1 MPRGTSTDLRPEIVT
16 DELYNLKSENLNLK
30 RKIND
35 QDDKTKKLITKVQK
49 LTEDL
54 RRAKEPSL
62 GPQTNGSVERVNRRE
77 MAEMDDMVDDLRGQ
91 LRNMAKE
98 NSQLK
103 TKMNFFKALH
113 EAETRKGARYD
124 HIPPRID
131 SGVRRLHPAIAVK
144 GRGRERY
151 RPTGTSTPAE
161 PDHNSEEVAKL
172 EELVTVLRGK
182 LNDSQRELE
191 SAHEENQR
199 LKQQNESQE
208 QQADIERL
216 ALQREHADLK
226 KRYQEIKD
234 KHDTLD
240 EKLRGLTETYYE
252 AVGTVEVLTNDLK
265 EERRKRTDL
274 EHLVKENE
282 AQSRREMELNIIID
296 DLRFEKKLLEEEQ
309 ARLLQSRFGSHRE
322 EEYNNERQILRKRVE
337 ELETQLTETLRDKTG
352 LHSALQEARDQ
363 CRLLSEAKQKAE
375 GQMYDV
381 QHELDKLQEQMR
393 RLTQNGLIE
402 ISQIEEALTFWS
414 LRNQKAQTADFISQA
429 DDLAEDKRVLQ
440 DLRLQY
446 ARCIEDLEKT
456 RRLLQ
461 LQEHINKDYKLEVE
475 HLQQK
480 LQATQNEYELRLEE
494 DSRLLDLRSNKI
506 ASLEAQ
512 LKNIAYG
519 TAKLPTAVEKA
530 TDDDDE
536 VELEK
541 GQNLIA
547 VHVDAAL
554 ISEEGFKLLQQ
565 LGHDSRD
572 GESFA
577 SFIYFD
583 FYDFETQVTPIGIG
597 LMPHYN
603 LTSRYKVFVD
613 DFFLMYLQS
622 HPMILHLCRSDGL
635 DYVEVAT
642 CAVIFKD
649 LTDPH
654 RTDRLQYY
662 GQLVSTHDNKTV
674 IGSINYSL
682 RVRVPMVQA
691 IRSFKE
697 RTVALNL
704 LTVGDK
710 DVSGKRFTHRAD
722 MNELI
727 VRIANCSGLTAP
739 PGKSPAVYLSFQL
752 HNQDMSLTDTIQ
764 DTCNPEFN
772 FYQTFPMPMNL
783 DLDRVLRTSTL
794 EIVALDDNDGLEDY
808 VYGIAKVP
816 LLNLALNENIQGQF
830 DLKDASGK
838 RRGKVSVSLAWE
850 KPYRLE
856 VIPIV
861 SQLDEP
867 SVAAEYSGN
876 APDRSLVDTVPHE
889 PQNHRQ
895 SQQSSVQ
902 SPRRQSQEASN
913 TSLVSK
919 PSTFTVS
926 DMPPGSIMS
935 LRDDENVSP
944 SASIDST
951 GTSERSDHRSQA
963 SRRRRK
969 KRNLEASSFDEGPSE
984 SATSSRQ
991 LGKSR
996 SEEVKYTI
1004 PSGEQSGGIT
1014 SPGQLHGSG
1023 SRQQSSISSVWSD
1036 ANDSASEHALELAT
1050 SPRKVLEETGQG
1062 ILGDGLNDERS
1073 KPSAESATLERRET
1087 VGSTYPTTR
1096 SEYGLSLEPHRS
1108 VSSLQMQS
1116 TEPDREEAITK
1127 ERGGSEGITIAIS
1140 ELKLNLTTPD
1150 VAALL
1155 QNTEKVYISFE
1166 FLDQRPDDEEL
1177 ETDSVTLADS
1187 GVVQFS
1193 YSKFFPFSET
1203 TNPRGRFRLRRA
1215 LKSPEETDHL
1225 IQFVVV
1231 SEPPGDT
1238 DDDVSQDLAY
1248 ASVSLKELMSLEDD
1262 GAIFDLT
1269 LFERSGS
1276 LEMGH
1281 LTVTLAGAHTI
1292 HTILENG

>member
-1 MPRGTSTDLRPEIVT
+1 MVITDAPRTSTDLRPEIVT
-16 DELYNLKSENLNLK
+16 DELYNLKDQNLNLK

-62 GPQTNGSVERVNRRE
+62 GPQRTASAEHVNRKE

-98 NSQLK
+98 NSHLK

-144 GRGRERY
+144 A
-151 RPTGTSTPAE
+151 TPAE
-161 PDHNSEEVAKL
+161 PEHNSEEVVRL

-216 ALQREHADLK
+216 ALQRELADLK
-226 KRYQEIKD
+226 KRYQETKD

-240 EKLRGLTETYYE
+240 EKLRGLTETYDE

-274 EHLVKENE
+274 EHLVTENE
-282 AQSRREMELNIIID
+282 AQSRRELELNIIID

-309 ARLLQSRFGSHRE
+309 ARLLQSRFGSQRE
-322 EEYNNERQILRKRVE
+322 EEYNQERQILRNRVE
-337 ELETQLTETLRDKTG
+337 ELENQLREILRDKTG

-363 CRLLSEAKQKAE
+363 CRLLSEGKQKAD

-381 QHELDKLQEQMR
+381 QHDLDKLQEQMR

-414 LRNQKAQTADFISQA
+414 LRNQRAQTADFISQA

-456 RRLLQ
+456 RKLLQ
-461 LQEHINKDYKLEVE
+461 LQEHINKDYKLEVK

-480 LQATQNEYELRLEE
+480 LQATKNEYELRLEE

-506 ASLEAQ
+506 ANLEAQ
-512 LKNIAYG
+512 LKSIAYG

-547 VHVDAAL
+547 VHVDAAI

-577 SFIYFD
+577 SFIYYD

-682 RVRVPMVQA
+682 RVRVPMIQA

-697 RTVALNL
+697 RTIALNL

-710 DVSGKRFTHRAD
+710 DASGKRFTHRAD
-722 MNELI
+722 MNDLV
-727 VRIANCSGLTAP
+727 VRIASCSGLTAP

-752 HNQDMSLTDTIQ
+752 HNQDMSLTDTIK

-794 EIVALDDNDGLEDY
+794 EIVALDENDSLEDY
-808 VYGIAKVP
+808 VYGVAKVP

-850 KPYRLE
+850 KPYKLE
-856 VIPIV
+856 VVPIV
-861 SQLDEP
+861 SQLDVP

-876 APDRSLVDTVPHE
+876 ATDRSLVDTVHHD
-889 PQNHRQ
+889 PQKHLQ

-902 SPRRQSQEASN
+902 SPPRQSQEASN

-926 DMPPGSIMS
+926 DMPPGSTMS
-935 LRDDENVSP
+935 LGDDENASP
-944 SASIDST
+944 SSSIDST
-951 GTSERSDHRSQA
+951 GQDSTCERSDRRSRV
-963 SRRRRK
+963 SRRRRN
-969 KRNLEASSFDEGPSE
+969 KRSLEASTFDDGPSQN
-984 SATSSRQ
+984 AISSRQ
-991 LGKSR
+991 LGKSG
-996 SEEVKYTI
+996 SGELMYKT
-1004 PSGEQSGGIT
+1004 PSGEQTGGIT
-1014 SPGQLHGSG
+1014 SPGQLQGSG
-1023 SRQQSSISSVWSD
+1023 SRQQSSISSLWSD
-1036 ANDSASEHALELAT
+1036 ANDSASERALELAT
-1050 SPRKVLEETGQG
+1050 SPQKVLDEAGLG
-1062 ILGDGLNDERS
+1062 ILGDGLNEERS
-1073 KPSAESATLERRET
+1073 KPRPESAALEGRET
-1087 VGSTYPTTR
+1087 VDSTYPTTR
-1096 SEYGLSLEPHRS
+1096 SEYGLPLEPHRS
-1108 VSSLQMQS
+1108 VSSLQIQS
-1116 TEPDREEAITK
+1116 TEPVSNQDREGAITK

-1177 ETDSVTLADS
+1177 ETDSVTLSDS
-1187 GVVQFS
+1187 GVVLFS

-1231 SEPPGDT
+1231 SEPPEDT

-1281 LTVTLAGAHTI
+1281 LTVTLAGAQAI